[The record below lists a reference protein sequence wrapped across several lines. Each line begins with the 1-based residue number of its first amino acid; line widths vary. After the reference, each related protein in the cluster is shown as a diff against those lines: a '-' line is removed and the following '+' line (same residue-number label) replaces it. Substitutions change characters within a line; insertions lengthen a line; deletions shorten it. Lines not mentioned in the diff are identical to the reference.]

1 MRHVSLHKPDTM
13 KASCD
18 YYVSINLLK
27 TVAKIKR
34 FIYNTLFNELIVY
47 EKALT
52 VPQCFSTSA
61 WVKYLDVLQIA
72 RP

>member
-1 MRHVSLHKPDTM
+1 MRHISLHKPDTM
-13 KASCD
+13 KASC
-18 YYVSINLLK
+18 LLK

-61 WVKYLDVLQIA
+61 WVKYLDVLQTA

>member
-1 MRHVSLHKPDTM
+1 M

-27 TVAKIKR
+27 TVAAKIKR

-61 WVKYLDVLQIA
+61 WVKYLDVLQIV